1 MPLFSNRRAHATSQ
15 DVPDARLQKA
25 EAEAQARL
33 DAMHARVQIES
44 KLRDIGQLIYG
55 ERTGRASPGDAE
67 EIDRLVE
74 EIRALEFPR

>member
-15 DVPDARLQKA
+15 DLPEAKLQR
-25 EAEAQARL
+25 AEAQARN

-44 KLRDIGQLIYG
+44 KLRDIGQLVYG
-55 ERTGRASPGDAE
+55 ERTGRAEPGDAE

-74 EIRALEFPR
+74 EIRALEFPG

>member
-1 MPLFSNRRAHATSQ
+1 MPLFPNRRTHATSADMPEAKQ
-15 DVPDARLQKA
+15 RRA

-55 ERTGRASPGDAE
+55 ERTGRAAPGDNE
-67 EIDRLVE
+67 VIDQLVE
-74 EIRALEFPR
+74 EIRALEFPK

>member
-1 MPLFSNRRAHATSQ
+1 VPFFSNRRAHATSQ
-15 DVPDARLQKA
+15 DVPDPRLRRA
-25 EAEAQARL
+25 EAEAAARN

-74 EIRALEFPR
+74 EIRQLEFPR

>member
-15 DVPDARLQKA
+15 DLPEARLRKA

-33 DAMHARVQIES
+33 DAMHARVEIES
-44 KLRDIGQLIYG
+44 KLRDIGQLVYG
-55 ERTGRASPGDAE
+55 ERTGRAAPGDAE

-74 EIRALEFPR
+74 EIRALEFPG